1 MPRFNITIETL
12 EIREYKAYNPLDE
25 KKTYSGELKLLA
37 SVSVNAEQKNIAVVM
52 KVEAYVKS
60 GGNSRMTPVGYI
72 ETVTVFSLVNEWKK
86 VRVGKKQSEID
97 VDRDLEDFLIDV
109 SYNSTRGLLSERGKN
124 DLIGKVILP
133 VIDPADIKREGG
145 KEREALKRR

>member
-12 EIREYKAYNPLDE
+12 EIREYKAYNPLEE

-37 SVSVNAEQKNIAVVM
+37 SVSVNTEQKNIAVVM
-52 KVEAYVKS
+52 KAEVYVK
-60 GGNSRMTPVGYI
+60 GAGNSRMTPAGYI
-72 ETVTVFSLVNEWKK
+72 ETVTIYSAVNEWKK

-97 VDRDLEDFLIDV
+97 VDKDLEDFLIDV

-133 VIDPADIKREGG
+133 VIDPADIKREKGTKG
-145 KEREALKRR
+145 EKR